1 MLATLLA
8 VTPLGLEALPV
19 AVEVDVS
26 SRGVYK
32 LIIVGLASKA
42 VDESKERVV
51 TALSNI
57 GAELPRHR
65 VVINLAPADVAK
77 EGPIFDLAMAVGLLV
92 ATGQLPSYPEKA
104 LFLGELSL
112 DGSLRPVRGI
122 LPALMMAQK
131 KGIKTAFIPYK
142 NRHEAKLVKGLT
154 VYPLKH
160 LRDYIYHLKGIKK
173 LSPQPSSELDL
184 NSFDSEGVEVDL
196 REIKGQALAK
206 RALMIAAAGG
216 HNLFFQGEPGA
227 GKTMLAKA
235 LASLMPPLT
244 EEESLVLTQIYSV
257 AGLLNSR
264 QSYIKKRPFRS
275 PHHTISKVGIIGGG
289 SNPRPGEV
297 TLAHL
302 GVLFIDEA
310 PEMPRSVL
318 ESLRQPLEDGQ
329 VTITRAQ
336 RSITY
341 PSAFT
346 LVMAA
351 NPCPCG
357 YYGSTK
363 HQCTCTPYQIHRYQE
378 KISGPMLDR
387 VDLYTYVQAVEV
399 EELKANAPAD
409 GLSTQQAR
417 EIILQARRRQQE
429 RFKDNFKVN
438 ARLRP
443 KEIKELGLITDKAMS
458 ILYQATERYALSARS
473 FYKLQRVA
481 LTIAD
486 LEGSDKVY
494 PQQMIEALQ
503 YRYRKISV

>member
-8 VTPLGLEALPV
+8 VTPFGLEALPV
-19 AVEVDVS
+19 TVEVNVS

-32 LIIVGLASKA
+32 VIIVGLASKA
-42 VDESKERVV
+42 VDEAKERVI

-57 GAELPRHR
+57 GASLPRHR
-65 VVINLAPADVAK
+65 VVVNLAPADIAK
-77 EGPIFDLAMAVGLLV
+77 EGPIFDLAIAVGILV
-92 ATGQLPSYPEKA
+92 ATGQIPPYKEKA

-122 LPALMMAQK
+122 LPALMMARE
-131 KGIKTAFIPYK
+131 KGIKTVFIPYA
-142 NRHEAKLVKGLT
+142 NRQEARLIKGLT
-154 VYPLKH
+154 IYPLRS
-160 LRDYIYHLKGIKK
+160 LRDYIHHLQGIKK
-173 LSPQPSSELDL
+173 IDPEPPEVLNLAEFSSDEI
-184 NSFDSEGVEVDL
+184 EVDL
-196 REIKGQALAK
+196 ADIKGQTLAK
-206 RALMIAAAGG
+206 RALLIAAAGG

-227 GKTMLAKA
+227 GKTMMAKA

-244 EEESLVLTQIYSV
+244 EKEALELTQIYSV
-257 AGLLNSR
+257 AGLLTSK
-264 QSYIKKRPFRS
+264 QSYIRRRPFRA
-275 PHHTISKVGIIGGG
+275 PHHTISKVGMIGGG
-289 SNPRPGEV
+289 SNPKPGEV

-329 VTITRAQ
+329 VTITRVQ
-336 RSITY
+336 RTITY
-341 PSAFT
+341 PSSFT

-387 VDLYTYVQAVEV
+387 MDLYTYVQAVEV
-399 EELKANAPAD
+399 EELKKQGVPS
-409 GLSTQQAR
+409 GLTTRQAR
-417 EIILQARRRQQE
+417 ELVTKARRRQYQ
-429 RFKDNFKVN
+429 RSGGKVN
-438 ARLRP
+438 ARLKP
-443 KEIKELGLITDKAMS
+443 KEIKELEMISEEAMA
-458 ILYQATERYALSARS
+458 ILYQATEKYALSARS
-473 FYKLQRVA
+473 FYKTQRVA
-481 LTIAD
+481 MTIAD
-486 LEGSDKVY
+486 LDGSDKVY

-503 YRYRKISV
+503 YRYRKIKI